1 MTQEY
6 HKKDFDEMNSRTPR
20 KVING
25 NRKVSHS
32 LQRGDSVS
40 VTFGSKCGPLQSSL
54 VIFSVSLDLSSR
66 DLFYGT
72 NSVIIRASMCLQC
85 CFFFPFISPISSQ
98 ITMRREER
106 EKKKEVLKIQQ
117 SFDYENINTIK
128 KS

>member
-1 MTQEY
+1 
-6 HKKDFDEMNSRTPR
+6 MNSTTSR

-25 NRKVSHS
+25 DQSVPHS
-32 LQRGDSVS
+32 LQKGDSVS
-40 VTFGSKCGPLQSSL
+40 VTFGSKCGPLQLLL

-66 DLFYGT
+66 DFFYCT
-72 NSVIIRASMCLQC
+72 DSVIIRASMCLQC

-106 EKKKEVLKIQQ
+106 EKKEEVLKTRQ

>member
-1 MTQEY
+1 MTQSII
-6 HKKDFDEMNSRTPR
+6 KKDFDEMNSTTPK

-25 NRKVSHS
+25 DRSVPHS
-32 LQRGDSVS
+32 LQKGDSVS

-66 DLFYGT
+66 DLFDCT
-72 NSVIIRASMCLQC
+72 DSVIIRASMCLQC

-106 EKKKEVLKIQQ
+106 EKKGRGFEDTTKL
-117 SFDYENINTIK
+117 SL
-128 KS
+128 